1 MGIHSVEVQ
10 ILGQSYSIKT
20 DADEAH
26 IRALAMYLDKKLKEI
41 YSTSPNI
48 NPLKALIISALNITD
63 ELFNMKM
70 EQENL
75 DKMIE
80 EKTDILSG
88 LLE

>member
-63 ELFNMKM
+63 ELFKIKM

-75 DKMIE
+75 DKIIE

>member
-63 ELFNMKM
+63 ELFKIKM